1 MTVLEVIKRLANE
14 KNVSLAEVE
23 RAVGLSNGAITKWA
37 KSSPSSDKLVRIA
50 DYFNVSVDYLLG
62 RTDDSTED
70 KNYFM
75 IQRKAKRMT
84 PEQRE
89 KTLRILEAT
98 FDDDELWNDD

>member
-1 MTVLEVIKRLANE
+1 MTVLEVIKTLASQ

-23 RAVGLSNGAITKWA
+23 RSVGLSSGAITKWA

-62 RTDDSTED
+62 RTDAATED
-70 KNYFM
+70 QHYVM
-75 IQRKAKRMT
+75 IQRKARRMT

-98 FDDDELWNDD
+98 FDDDELWPND